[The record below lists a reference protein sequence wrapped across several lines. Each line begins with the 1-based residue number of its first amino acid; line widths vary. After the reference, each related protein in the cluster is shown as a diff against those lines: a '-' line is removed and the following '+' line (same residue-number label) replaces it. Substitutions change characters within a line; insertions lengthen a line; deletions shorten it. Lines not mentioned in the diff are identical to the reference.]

1 MPPPYFFLN
10 TRPPPPFFP
19 PQASPPADPVA
30 AANVRLAAR
39 DYRRAT
45 AIPADVAKERALL
58 ESRAYAA
65 WCAARAA
72 DDFALF
78 EPELTNVFAMARR
91 VALLIEPA
99 TRTPY
104 DVLLDEYEPGMT
116 AARLEPIFAA
126 LEAAIVPLLA
136 LVRAKG
142 TPPPRHPAAPAP
154 YPKPAQAALCD
165 AVVKALGFDTDAGRL
180 DVSPHPFTGG
190 TGPSDVRMTTRFK
203 EGATLDDLAE
213 GITGAT
219 HECGHALYEQGLPRR
234 QAGLP
239 VGRAL
244 SLGAHESQSLFW
256 ERCVGLSPAFSAW
269 LAPQIA
275 AAFPDAPAPS
285 PAQLYA
291 SFNELKTPSYIRVEA
306 DELHYPLHII
316 LRFRLERAVVEG
328 RLAVADLPAAWDD
341 AAEKMLGARP
351 PSPAKGVLQDMHWS
365 SVVGYFP
372 TYVLGAL
379 AASQL
384 FDTVVGALGG
394 EDAVNADIEAGRF
407 GRLKAWL
414 NDNVHARGAR
424 DTSLDEWLTAITG
437 RPLDAAPL
445 ITHLARKVV
454 AVYQLDEGEAAAAVA
469 EGLKQATALGG
480 K

>member
-1 MPPPYFFLN
+1 M
-10 TRPPPPFFP
+10 
-19 PQASPPADPVA
+19 
-30 AANVRLAAR
+30 
-39 DYRRAT
+39 
-45 AIPADVAKERALL
+45 AKERALL

-72 DDFALF
+72 DDFSLF
-78 EPELTNVFAMARR
+78 ETELTNVFNMARK
-91 VALLIEPA
+91 VALLIEPS
-99 TRTPY
+99 TQTPY

-136 LVRAKG
+136 LVKAKG
-142 TPPPRHPAAPAP
+142 TPPPAHPAAPAP

-165 AVVKALGFDTDAGRL
+165 AMVKALGFDTDAGRL

-190 TGPSDVRMTTRFK
+190 TGPADVRMTTRFK

-213 GITGAT
+213 GVTGAA
-219 HECGHALYEQGLPRR
+219 HECGHALYEQGLPRG

-239 VGRAL
+239 AGRAL

-256 ERCVGLSPAFSAW
+256 ERCVGLSLPFSVW

-328 RLAVADLPAAWDD
+328 KLAVADLPAAWDD
-341 AAEKMLGARP
+341 AAEVALGARP
-351 PSPAKGVLQDMHWS
+351 PVPSKGVLQDMHWS

-372 TYVLGAL
+372 TYCLGQISACQL
-379 AASQL
+379 WEAA
-384 FDTVVGALGG
+384 TAALGG
-394 EDAVNADIEAGRF
+394 EAAVHADIEAGRF

-414 NDNVHARGAR
+414 NENVHARGAR
-424 DTSLDEWLTAITG
+424 DASLDEWLTAITG

-445 ITHLARKVV
+445 IKHLARKVV
-454 AVYQLDEGEAAAAVA
+454 TVYKLDEGEAAAAVA
-469 EGLKQATALGG
+469 EGLKQAAALGG